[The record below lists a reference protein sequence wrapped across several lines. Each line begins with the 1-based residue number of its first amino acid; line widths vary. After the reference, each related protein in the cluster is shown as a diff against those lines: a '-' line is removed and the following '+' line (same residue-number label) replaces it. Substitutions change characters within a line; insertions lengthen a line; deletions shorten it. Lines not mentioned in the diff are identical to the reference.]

1 VRAATPARVWAA
13 TPPRVPRGIPA
24 RIAAAA
30 VVAVAVLAAAG
41 VAARPAA
48 AVVAGDEVDPADHPA
63 VVRLAQACTATLVA
77 PRRLLTAGH
86 CISRVVPGTSTVRI
100 AGERFVAV
108 RVARH
113 PRYQYLTPDYPA
125 EPYRDVALV
134 ELDRPS
140 GVRPVRVSRRAVRAG
155 TRVVLY
161 GYGTGRADQPGSYGV
176 LRRASLVV
184 RSAAVCRDRLE
195 RAGRGQGG
203 MYRDAVMLCTQD
215 PDGERPFASGCYGD
229 SGGPLLRARRGSP
242 AVLVGTD
249 SWGVA
254 CGARGGDPEVFA
266 RAAAEWRF
274 VRAVDPGW
282 TTTPIQEPF
291 APGRF

>member
-1 VRAATPARVWAA
+1 MARSHHGLARGAAPE
-13 TPPRVPRGIPA
+13 
-24 RIAAAA
+24 
-30 VVAVAVLAAAG
+30 
-41 VAARPAA
+41 AARPRVVSALVLVLVVLA
-48 AVVAGDEVDPADHPA
+48 LAGATARPAGAVVAGAEVDPAAHPA

-86 CISRVVPGTSTVRI
+86 CISRVTPGTSTVRI
-100 AGERFVAV
+100 AGERYVAA
-108 RVARH
+108 RIARH

-134 ELDRPS
+134 ELDRAVV
-140 GVRPVRVSRRAVRAG
+140 GVRAVRVSRRVARPG
-155 TRVVLY
+155 TPVVLY
-161 GYGTGRADQPGSYGV
+161 GYGTGHGDRPGDYGT
-176 LRRASLVV
+176 LRRATLVV
-184 RSAAVCRDRLE
+184 RDAVTCRTELE
-195 RAGRGQGG
+195 RAGKGQGG

-215 PDGERPFASGCYGD
+215 PDGAGPFASGCYGD

-242 AVLVGTD
+242 AVLVGVD

-266 RAAAEWRF
+266 RASAEWDF
-274 VRAVDPGW
+274 VRASDPGW
-282 TTTPIQEPF
+282 TTVPIQEPF